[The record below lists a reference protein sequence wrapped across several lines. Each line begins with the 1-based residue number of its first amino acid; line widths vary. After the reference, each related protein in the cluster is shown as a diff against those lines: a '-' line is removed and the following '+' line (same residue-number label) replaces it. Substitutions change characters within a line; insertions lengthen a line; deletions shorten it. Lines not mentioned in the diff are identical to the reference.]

1 MPKGTFTDPRRYGS
15 DKPVKVY
22 ATKRI
27 SYKGE
32 TKMPKDVFEIPEWQ
46 AKWWMTFPDSGIEI
60 VGGQKLSPPLEPE
73 AGNDSSA
80 VSEIDK
86 PRTKSKARVKRRRR

>member
-32 TKMPKDVFEIPEWQ
+32 TKMPKDVFEIPEW
-46 AKWWMTFPDSGIEI
+46 
-60 VGGQKLSPPLEPE
+60 
-73 AGNDSSA
+73 
-80 VSEIDK
+80 
-86 PRTKSKARVKRRRR
+86 